1 MLASMLDNTNL
12 VKRNF
17 HWKQS
22 LFIKATKL
30 LPSNMVG
37 WNSCCTKSLHSI
49 VVDESTV
56 PERWKTFLNILI
68 RAQNIPKI
76 KALTETWS
84 RLIRPLSLSLKEKE
98 DLFYWHAE
106 LQISYIWQTILI
118 VKSSQQRSDCWT
130 SVLDENSVGV
140 EGPEGEWVNLRRS
153 AGMVLPVFTVLRHY
167 YISPCVLY
175 LSDFQPF
182 DMNKPFNI
190 HFNVHF

>member
-49 VVDESTV
+49 VIDESTV
-56 PERWKTFLNILI
+56 PERWKAFLNTFI

-140 EGPEGEWVNLRRS
+140 EGPEGGVGQFEEKCWHGPACVRS
-153 AGMVLPVFTVLRHY
+153 SQALL
-167 YISPCVLY
+167 YISLCA
-175 LSDFQPF
+175 LSQRFST
-182 DMNKPFNI
+182 I
-190 HFNVHF
+190 WHE